1 MSAPADPASRCSGKV
16 LVVDDDPDLRG
27 ALAAIV
33 EGAGY
38 DVVEAEHGRQALEHL
53 RSGMTFCLIVLDL
66 FMPEMNGWAFRA
78 EQTKDPHLAPIPVV
92 VISAD
97 TRSAERAT
105 ALGVV
110 TALTKPV
117 DVDRL
122 LQVLG
127 KHCQNEAY
135 AG

>member
-1 MSAPADPASRCSGKV
+1 MPGTAGRILIV
-16 LVVDDDPDLRG
+16 EDDPDLRG
-27 ALAAIV
+27 ALAAIL
-33 EGAGY
+33 EDAGY
-38 DVVEAEHGRQALEHL
+38 SIVEAEHGGEALAHL
-53 RSGMTFCLIVLDL
+53 RSGMAFCLIVLDL

-78 EQTKDPHLAPIPVV
+78 EQTRDPQLAPIPVV

-97 TRSAERAT
+97 SKSAERAK

-127 KHCQNEAY
+127 QHC
-135 AG
+135 